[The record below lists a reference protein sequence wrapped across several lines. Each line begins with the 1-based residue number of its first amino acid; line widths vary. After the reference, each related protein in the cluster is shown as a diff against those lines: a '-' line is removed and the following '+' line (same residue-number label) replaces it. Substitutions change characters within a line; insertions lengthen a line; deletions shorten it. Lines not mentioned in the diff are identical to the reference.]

1 MKSFSKFLRPR
12 HNPSTK
18 SDESSIADVVEKE
31 ALAAAD
37 VVEKKALAAA
47 DVVEEEA
54 LAAADKVRSRAEEKK
69 KSDIKRAAQENRSLD
84 EWYNMRAN
92 EAKLSVEAWHNAR
105 RNVINKQIEIQK
117 PCYDAFEGAKEV
129 YYEAINNGMSK
140 KVAMKYAEVTYYNLI
155 HRQEQD
161 TKRYLLF
168 KMENEGF
175 KNVLFP
181 SASRKPPQDESDDE
195 GENDPMSAGGSGKR
209 KSKRNRPGKK
219 QRKRTIKKRTNK
231 KRTNKKRTNKK

>member
-1 MKSFSKFLRPR
+1 M
-12 HNPSTK
+12 
-18 SDESSIADVVEKE
+18 VEKE
-31 ALAAAD
+31 
-37 VVEKKALAAA
+37 ALAAA

-117 PCYDAFEGAKEV
+117 PCYDAFQGAKEV
-129 YYEAINNGMSK
+129 YDAAINNKMSK
-140 KVAMKYAEVTYYNLI
+140 EVALKYAEVTYYNLI
-155 HRQEQD
+155 
-161 TKRYLLF
+161 KRKARDMNRLELF
-168 KMENEGF
+168 KNENMWV

-181 SASRKPPQDESDDE
+181 S
-195 GENDPMSAGGSGKR
+195 ENAAR
-209 KSKRNRPGKK
+209 RV
-219 QRKRTIKKRTNK
+219 
-231 KRTNKKRTNKK
+231 